1 MIRGTLYSAL
11 MWIMT
16 TVGFFSVVQKEG
28 ANHLTVRSR
37 VAADLDQLRARYLP
51 ELSPT
56 TATPGNDYRYRAT
69 VSHAAFGEAM
79 SRIVA
84 NVTYSNFKSEVE
96 HVQGLERELVYAKVW
111 TVLHQGLPPL
121 DKPSAAPKAKG
132 HGHAAGATSR
142 AAKYGGVVFDDAG
155 RILLREPTNHFD
167 GYVWT
172 FAKGAPA
179 SGETPEQTALREVRE
194 ETGVDAEIVGKV
206 PGVFWGGAGEGMYF
220 VMRKVAEAP
229 LDADARRETSQI
241 RWATEHEARGMIGQ
255 TTNAKGRARDLAV
268 LAAAIEARGLK

>member
-1 MIRGTLYSAL
+1 

-69 VSHAAFGEAM
+69 VSHAAFGDAIA
-79 SRIVA
+79 RIVA
-84 NVTYSNFKSEVE
+84 DVTYSNFKSEVE

-121 DKPSAAPKAKG
+121 DKPSAAAK
-132 HGHAAGATSR
+132 T
-142 AAKYGGVVFDDAG
+142 
-155 RILLREPTNHFD
+155 
-167 GYVWT
+167 
-172 FAKGAPA
+172 KG
-179 SGETPEQTALREVRE
+179 
-194 ETGVDAEIVGKV
+194 
-206 PGVFWGGAGEGMYF
+206 
-220 VMRKVAEAP
+220 
-229 LDADARRETSQI
+229 RETSQI
-241 RWATEHEARGMIGQ
+241 RWATEHEARGLIGQ

-268 LAAAIEARGLK
+268 LAAAIAARGPK